1 MDLMNNLHSTTQ
13 KKHTDVDAELASA
26 SEDAATAMQ
35 KKALQIVNLAP
46 SENIIEKLADIHPM
60 RQITYASIL
69 QVVVLFSMF
78 GCMTIN
84 EHIITYL

>member
-1 MDLMNNLHSTTQ
+1 M
-13 KKHTDVDAELASA
+13 DAELASA

-46 SENIIEKLADIHPM
+46 SESIIEKLTEMHPM
-60 RQITYASIL
+60 RQITYASVI
-69 QVVVLFSMF
+69 QVTVLFGMF
-78 GCMTIN
+78 GCMAIN